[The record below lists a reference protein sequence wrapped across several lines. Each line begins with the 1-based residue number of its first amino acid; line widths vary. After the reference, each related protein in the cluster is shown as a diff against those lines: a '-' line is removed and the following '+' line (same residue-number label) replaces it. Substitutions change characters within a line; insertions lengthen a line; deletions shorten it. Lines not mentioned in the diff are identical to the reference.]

1 MNDINNLLLESTSN
15 DVNYIEIV
23 LVQKKCNEFVY
34 DIHFTEA
41 QCSAIIQNIL
51 LKYPKNKFFKKHTT
65 RTVLNTLELTHCNTD
80 NSKTL
85 HNLIMVDNRV
95 ETMNNNTILIN
106 FYEKNI
112 LPNHCFPSSMDVTD
126 IIDSKRLS
134 MKITNNIYINI
145 DSLQYMD
152 GSVYKH
158 IYININIKKTN
169 DMVYISN
176 TVNDV
181 VNSLTQ

>member
-1 MNDINNLLLESTSN
+1 MNHNNLLLESSSS

-23 LVQKKCNEFVY
+23 LVKKKCNDFVY
-34 DIHFTEA
+34 DIHFSEDH
-41 QCSAIIQNIL
+41 CSAIMQNIL
-51 LKYPKNKFFKKHTT
+51 VKYPKNKFFKKHTT
-65 RTVLNTLELTHCNTD
+65 KTVLNTLELTHCNTD
-80 NSKTL
+80 NSKVL
-85 HNLIMVDNRV
+85 HNLILVDNRV
-95 ETMNNNTILIN
+95 HTINNNTFLIN

-145 DSLQYMD
+145 DSLQYLD

-158 IYININIKKTN
+158 VYVNINIKKTN
-169 DMVYISN
+169 DMTYIAN

-181 VNSLTQ
+181 VNSLTR

>member
-1 MNDINNLLLESTSN
+1 MNNNKLLLESASN

-23 LVQKKCNEFVY
+23 LVKKKYSEFVY
-34 DIHFTEA
+34 DIHFTEE
-41 QCSAIIQNIL
+41 QCSAIMQNIL

-65 RTVLNTLELTHCNTD
+65 KTVLDTLELTHCNTE

-85 HNLIMVDNRV
+85 HNLILVDNRV
-95 ETMNNNTILIN
+95 QTINNNTLLIN

-145 DSLQYMD
+145 DSLQYLD

-158 IYININIKKTN
+158 IYVNINIKKTN
-169 DMVYISN
+169 DMAYISN
-176 TVNDV
+176 AVNDV

>member
-1 MNDINNLLLESTSN
+1 MNNNNLFLEHSVN
-15 DVNYIEIV
+15 DVNYIEVV

-34 DIHFTEA
+34 DIHFTEE
-41 QCSAIIQNIL
+41 QCSAIMKNIL

-65 RTVLNTLELTHCNTD
+65 KTVLNTLELTHCNTE

-85 HNLIMVDNRV
+85 HNLILVDNRV
-95 ETMNNNTILIN
+95 RNINDKTFLIN

-145 DSLQYMD
+145 DSLQYLD
-152 GSVYKH
+152 NTIYKH
-158 IYININIKKTN
+158 IYLNINIKKTN
-169 DMVYISN
+169 DMAYISN
-176 TVNDV
+176 AVSDV
-181 VNSLTQ
+181 ISSLTQ

>member
-1 MNDINNLLLESTSN
+1 MNMNNLLLEHSSN

-23 LVQKKCNEFVY
+23 LVKKKCNEFVY
-34 DIHFTEA
+34 DIHFNET
-41 QCSAIIQNIL
+41 QCAAIMQNIL

-65 RTVLNTLELTHCNTD
+65 KTVFNTLELTHCNTE

-85 HNLIMVDNRV
+85 HNLVLVDNRV
-95 ETMNNNTILIN
+95 QNINNKTFLIN

-112 LPNHCFPSSMDVTD
+112 LPNHCFPSCMNVTD

-145 DSLQYMD
+145 DSLQYLD
-152 GSVYKH
+152 GSIYKH
-158 IYININIKKTN
+158 IYVNINIKKTN
-169 DMVYISN
+169 DMTYISN

-181 VNSLTQ
+181 ISSLTL

>member
-1 MNDINNLLLESTSN
+1 MNNNNLLLDSASKS
-15 DVNYIEIV
+15 VNYIEIV
-23 LVQKKCNEFVY
+23 LVNKKCSEFVF
-34 DIHFTEA
+34 DIHFTDE
-41 QCSAIIQNIL
+41 QCSAIVQNIL
-51 LKYPKNKFFKKHTT
+51 SKYPKNKFFKKHTT
-65 RTVLNTLELTHCNTD
+65 KTVLNTLELTYCNTD
-80 NSKTL
+80 NLKTL
-85 HNLIMVDNRV
+85 HNLIMVDNSV
-95 ETMNNNTILIN
+95 KTINNNTYLIN

-145 DSLQYMD
+145 DSLQYID

-169 DMVYISN
+169 DLGYISN

-181 VNSLTQ
+181 INSLT